1 VIDVVIVT
9 ANSRDMVLQ
18 CLESLS
24 EPRIRMTVVVDNGST
39 DGTGEAIAA
48 AFPSAEVVRAEQPE
62 GLSSAFNRGAERGS
76 GSLILFLNDDVLSA
90 GGAIAL
96 LVESLENDRAAVAAA
111 GRLVDP
117 DTGATQIEYQP
128 KCFPTSGTFLA
139 SLAGLHR
146 LWPRNPWTGAHLR
159 RPLDERETVPVD
171 QPPGACLLVRRE
183 VFERIGGWDGGY
195 SFWYEDVDL
204 ARRLWAEGSVLYVPA
219 AVFRHVGGHSARRL
233 SRAEVVER
241 SYSGTLRYAAKHLGV
256 GGRVVGAAFAFAATV
271 KAPLVRR
278 RDPQLAA
285 AYGRVR
291 KRALELALGTR
302 SGIRA

>member
-1 VIDVVIVT
+1 VIDAVIVT
-9 ANSRDMVLQ
+9 ANSRDMVLR
-18 CLESLS
+18 CLECLS
-24 EPRIRMTVVVDNGST
+24 EASTGSTVVVDNGST
-39 DGTGEAIAA
+39 DGTSEAIAA
-48 AFPSAEVVRAEQPE
+48 VFPSVEVARVDQPE

-76 GSLILFLNDDVLSA
+76 GSLILFLNDDVLTDE
-90 GGAIAL
+90 GAIAL
-96 LVESLENDRAAVAAA
+96 LAQALESDRAAVAAA

-117 DTGATQIEYQP
+117 QSGATQVEYQP
-128 KCFPTSGTFLA
+128 RRFPTPATFLA

-195 SFWYEDVDL
+195 YFWYEDVDL
-204 ARRLWAEGSVLYVPA
+204 ARRLWAEGPVLYVPA
-219 AVFRHVGGHSARRL
+219 AVFRHVGGHSASRL

-241 SYSGTLRYAAKHLGV
+241 SYSGTLRYAGKHFGI
-256 GGRVVGAAFAFAATV
+256 GRRVVGVAFAFAATV

-302 SGIRA
+302 PGVRT